1 MAGAEANSVKDP
13 ENRYWWRRV
22 PIRMES
28 QLVRDSLLSMAGTLD
43 PTIGGPSI
51 SADQQATSTRRSL
64 YFFHSNNERNLFLT
78 TFDEALVKDCYRREQ
93 SIVPQQ
99 ALALSN
105 SQLALDSSKQIA
117 LRLSEGVT
125 DESEFVRK
133 AFQVVTGINPSEA
146 EVIASLSALELW
158 RELAENNSPDT
169 ARANLIWALIN
180 HNDFVTLR

>member
-1 MAGAEANSVKDP
+1 
-13 ENRYWWRRV
+13 
-22 PIRMES
+22 MES

-43 PTIGGPSI
+43 STIGGPSVP
-51 SADQQATSTRRSL
+51 ADQQTTSARRSL

-117 LRLSEGVT
+117 LRLSEGAA
-125 DESEFVRK
+125 DDADFVQK
-133 AFQVVTGINPSEA
+133 AFRVVTGINPSDA
-146 EVIASLSALELW
+146 EVAASMAAMKSW
-158 RELAENNSPDT
+158 RELADGSSPEA
-169 ARANLIWALIN
+169 ARTNLIWALIN